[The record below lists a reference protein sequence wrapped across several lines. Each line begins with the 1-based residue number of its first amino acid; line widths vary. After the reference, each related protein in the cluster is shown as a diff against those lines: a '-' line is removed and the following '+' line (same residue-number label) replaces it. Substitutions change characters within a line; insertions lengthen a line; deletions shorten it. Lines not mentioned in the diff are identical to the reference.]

1 MEIDKWI
8 RCYKVRS
15 FPWID
20 GKTIYFNVCEYVSG
34 QSESQPPIFDKTVY
48 ITDNEAGRNLVY
60 NFTDS
65 LMEYVANMIIP
76 KGATKIVITA
86 KRNPIKENLFNNKW

>member
-1 MEIDKWI
+1 MDIDRWI
-8 RCYKVRS
+8 NGYKVRS
-15 FPWID
+15 FPWTD
-20 GKTIYFNVCEYVSG
+20 GKTIYFNVQYFAAG
-34 QSESQPPIFDKTVY
+34 QSIEQPPVFDKTVY

>member
-20 GKTIYFNVCEYVSG
+20 KKTIYFNVCEYASG
-34 QSESQPPIFDKTVY
+34 QSESQPPVFDKTIY
-48 ITDNEAGRNLVY
+48 ITDNEAGRRLIY
-60 NFTDS
+60 QFTDS
-65 LMEYVANMIIP
+65 LVEYIARMEIP
-76 KGATKIVITA
+76 KGAAKIVVTA
-86 KRNPIKENLFNNKW
+86 

>member
-20 GKTIYFNVCEYVSG
+20 GKTIYFNVCEYASG

-48 ITDNEAGRNLVY
+48 IIDDEAGKRLVY
-60 NFTDS
+60 DLTDS
-65 LMEYVANMIIP
+65 LTEYVANMVIP
-76 KGATKIVITA
+76 KGAAKIVITA
-86 KRNPIKENLFNNKW
+86 ERNPIKESLFNNKW